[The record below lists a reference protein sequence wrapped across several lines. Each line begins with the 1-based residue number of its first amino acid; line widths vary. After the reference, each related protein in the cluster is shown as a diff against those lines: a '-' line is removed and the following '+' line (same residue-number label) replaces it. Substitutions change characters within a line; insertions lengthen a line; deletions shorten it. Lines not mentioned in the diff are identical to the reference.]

1 MNYLSTGVAPE
12 CDKPN
17 GVFWGDDLGE
27 ADLKRTSGLAIGK
40 GTIGLSRVA
49 NSKRIKYVCTTSWST
64 EIAEFVRTLPCLGH
78 LHISRVR
85 GTIVE
90 AGKIPSLKVLSLFAC
105 PGLETLQ
112 PFAKC
117 AEIES
122 LWISGCVRL
131 KTLDGLSRYKK
142 LSELEIQGSATK
154 CGRIDSL
161 APISRCIALR
171 YLSLAT
177 VIDGRDLSPLL
188 ELKKLRYL
196 WLQNR
201 FKHDQ
206 YESILGSCPQLG
218 RIELHNGSYERVVG
232 FQEDGE

>member
-1 MNYLSTGVAPE
+1 M
-12 CDKPN
+12 
-17 GVFWGDDLGE
+17 
-27 ADLKRTSGLAIGK
+27 
-40 GTIGLSRVA
+40 
-49 NSKRIKYVCTTSWST
+49 
-64 EIAEFVRTLPCLGH
+64 PCLGH

-90 AGKIPSLKVLSLFAC
+90 AGEIPSLKVLSLFAC

-112 PFAKC
+112 PFAEC

-177 VIDGRDLSPLL
+177 VIDGGDLSPLL

-206 YESILGSCPQLG
+206 YESILESCPQLG

-232 FQEDGE
+232 FQENGEYAEPSDVRQDLDRPLLTCVESTDRAE